1 VGTTSRGLAV
11 FLLSLILMQTMVSWF
26 GGIVFAPISLP
37 HNADAMWV
45 EPTSFSFN
53 ATTMPVGTTFIATV
67 ALNMTEDTFAW
78 QVVLY
83 YDHSMLNALSVDKT
97 AAPTSEFFAGHATTW
112 AQAINPRAYPPIGN
126 LQAVLVYETLL
137 SSDSQPGPHWGTL
150 FKILFE
156 VVNLP
161 PENESFTSKFDIS
174 TEYPPPRQNTF
185 VEAPNG
191 DYLSFTTYD
200 GTYSCINPKSFAT
213 TRYSWPMF
221 HHDLKH
227 TGYSESPAPNTNQ
240 TQWNY
245 TTGGSVI
252 SSPAVAGDKVYVGS
266 GDNKTYCLDDSTGAS
281 IWNYTTGGWV
291 QSSPAVADG
300 RVYVGSDDGKVY
312 CLDASTGAHIWNYT
326 TDSSVS
332 SSPAVAGDKV
342 YVGSYGGK
350 FYCLDASTGVHI
362 WNYTTYYQ
370 VLSSPAVA
378 DNKVY
383 VGSIDFRVYCLD
395 ALTGAHIW
403 NYTTGNEVLSSP
415 AVVDGK
421 VYVGS
426 GDCKVYCLD
435 ALTGVSVW
443 NYTTGN
449 SVSSSPA
456 VVDGKVYVGSIDGK
470 VYCLDASNGAH
481 IWNYTTESC
490 AQSSPAVADG
500 KVYVGSDDNKTYCLD
515 ASTGASIWNYT
526 TGGWVQSSPAVADGV
541 VFVGSFDGKVYAFG
555 NVVRSEDYETIQE
568 AIDAASP
575 GATVWIAPGIYNE
588 SLVINE
594 TITLIGK
601 PGSEPIFN
609 GGGSGIAIT
618 LLPGASG
625 SIIAGIVITHWDQGI
640 LIIDA
645 TNVKIYDNIMSLMNC
660 NGITLEGSNAA
671 DNLIYSNIFQENTVA
686 INLTT
691 SATSNTIYKNIIT
704 LNNIGLSLKSS
715 GNNITANIIAENHVG
730 IDLSNS
736 NNNIIY
742 HNNFISN
749 DIQVSISTSTGNTW
763 DNGCPSGGNYWSIYT
778 SVDLYHGPSQN
789 ETGSDGINDT
799 QYTIAINNIDRYP
812 LVHPFSAH
820 DIGIPNVI
828 TAKIVIGQGYTS
840 SIDLKILNYGMY
852 DETFTLILYANK
864 SIIAMQ
870 TITLTRRNSTIV
882 TFVWDTSGFA
892 KGKYTISA
900 CAWPVPGETDTADN
914 NFTGGWVRVSMVGDL
929 TGGTPSPWGFVPD
942 GKVDGKDIAIV
953 ALCFGSAPGC
963 SPPYI
968 WNPNSDVNND
978 AKVDGKDIATVAL
991 HFGQA
996 DP

>member
-1 VGTTSRGLAV
+1 
-11 FLLSLILMQTMVSWF
+11 
-26 GGIVFAPISLP
+26 
-37 HNADAMWV
+37 
-45 EPTSFSFN
+45 
-53 ATTMPVGTTFIATV
+53 
-67 ALNMTEDTFAW
+67 MTEDTFAW

-83 YDHSMLNALSVDKT
+83 YDHSMLNALSVSKT
-97 AAPTSEFFAGHATTW
+97 AASTSEFFAGHATTW

-126 LQAVLVYETLL
+126 LQAVLVYETL
-137 SSDSQPGPHWGTL
+137 SSPDSQPGPHWGTL
-150 FKILFE
+150 FKISFQ

-174 TEYPPPRQNTF
+174 TEYPSPRQNTF

-200 GTYSCINPKSFAT
+200 GTYSCINPKGFAT

-227 TGYSESPAPNTNQ
+227 TGYTESPAPNTNQ
-240 TQWNY
+240 TIWNY
-245 TTGGSVI
+245 TTGGYVY
-252 SSPAVAGDKVYVGS
+252 SPVVVDDKVYVGS
-266 GDNKTYCLDDSTGAS
+266 GDKNVYCLDALTGALV
-281 IWNYTTGGWV
+281 WNYTTGDLVLSSPAVVGGKVYVGSYDKNVYCLDASTGALTWNYTTGSWV
-291 QSSPAVADG
+291 FSSPAVADG
-300 RVYVGSDDGKVY
+300 RVYVGSY
-312 CLDASTGAHIWNYT
+312 
-326 TDSSVS
+326 
-332 SSPAVAGDKV
+332 
-342 YVGSYGGK
+342 
-350 FYCLDASTGVHI
+350 
-362 WNYTTYYQ
+362 
-370 VLSSPAVA
+370 
-378 DNKVY
+378 DN
-383 VGSIDFRVYCLD
+383 RVYCLN

-403 NYTTGNEVLSSP
+403 NYTTGYYVTSSPAIVDDKVYVGSCDNKTYCLDALTGAQIWSYTTGNFVGSSP

-426 GDCKVYCLD
+426 DDNNVYCLMGSTG
-435 ALTGVSVW
+435 ALVW
-443 NYTTGN
+443 NYTTGY
-449 SVSSSPA
+449 SVTSSPA
-456 VVDGKVYVGSIDGK
+456 VVDGKVYVGSADNR
-470 VYCLDASNGAH
+470 VYCLNALTGAH
-481 IWNYTTESC
+481 IWNYTTGYYVT
-490 AQSSPAVADG
+490 SSPAIVDD
-500 KVYVGSDDNKTYCLD
+500 KVYVGSCDNKTYCLD
-515 ASTGASIWNYT
+515 ALTGAQIWSYT
-526 TGGWVQSSPAVADGV
+526 TGNFVGSSPAVADGV
-541 VFVGSFDGKVYAFG
+541 VFTGSDDGIVYAFG
-555 NVVRSEDYETIQE
+555 SVVRVPEDYKTVQE
-568 AIDAASP
+568 AIDAADP
-575 GATVWIAPGIYNE
+575 GTTIWVAPGIYNE

-594 TITLIGK
+594 TITIIGK
-601 PGSEPIFN
+601 LGSEPVFN

-625 SIIAGIVITHWDQGI
+625 SIIAGIVITNWDQGI

-645 TNVKIYDNIMSLMNC
+645 TNVKIYDNIMSLINC
-660 NGITLEGSNAA
+660 DGITLEGSNAA

-691 SATSNTIYKNIIT
+691 STTSNTIYKNIIT
-704 LNNIGLSLKSS
+704 SNNIGLSLKSS
-715 GNNITANIIAENHVG
+715 GNNITANIIAENQVG

-742 HNNFISN
+742 HNNFVSN

-828 TAKIVIGQGYTS
+828 TAKTVIGQGYTS

-892 KGKYTISA
+892 KGKYSISA
-900 CAWPVPGETDTADN
+900 YVWPVPGETDTADN

-963 SPPYI
+963 SPPYV

-978 AKVDGKDIATVAL
+978 VKIDGKDIAIVAL

>member
-1 VGTTSRGLAV
+1 MGTKSRGLAV

-53 ATTMPVGTTFIATV
+53 ATTTPVGTTFNATV

-83 YDHSMLNALSVDKT
+83 YDHSMLNALSVSKT
-97 AAPTSEFFAGHATTW
+97 AASTSEFFAGHATTW

-126 LQAVLVYETLL
+126 LQAVLVYETL
-137 SSDSQPGPHWGTL
+137 SSPDSQPGPHWGTL
-150 FKILFE
+150 FKISFQ

-174 TEYPPPRQNTF
+174 TEYPSPRQNTF

-200 GTYSCINPKSFAT
+200 GTYSCINPKGFAT

-227 TGYSESPAPNTNQ
+227 TGYTESPAPNTNQ
-240 TQWNY
+240 TIWNY
-245 TTGGSVI
+245 TTGGYVY
-252 SSPAVAGDKVYVGS
+252 SPVVVDDKVYVGS
-266 GDNKTYCLDDSTGAS
+266 GDKNVYCLDALTGALV
-281 IWNYTTGGWV
+281 WNYTTGDLVLSSPAVVGGKVYVGSYDKNVYCLDASTGALTWNYTTGSWV
-291 QSSPAVADG
+291 FSSPAVADG
-300 RVYVGSDDGKVY
+300 RVYVGSY
-312 CLDASTGAHIWNYT
+312 
-326 TDSSVS
+326 
-332 SSPAVAGDKV
+332 
-342 YVGSYGGK
+342 
-350 FYCLDASTGVHI
+350 
-362 WNYTTYYQ
+362 
-370 VLSSPAVA
+370 
-378 DNKVY
+378 DN
-383 VGSIDFRVYCLD
+383 RVYCLN

-403 NYTTGNEVLSSP
+403 NYTTGYYVTSSP
-415 AVVDGK
+415 AIVDDK

-426 GDCKVYCLD
+426 C
-435 ALTGVSVW
+435 
-443 NYTTGN
+443 
-449 SVSSSPA
+449 
-456 VVDGKVYVGSIDGK
+456 
-470 VYCLDASNGAH
+470 
-481 IWNYTTESC
+481 
-490 AQSSPAVADG
+490 
-500 KVYVGSDDNKTYCLD
+500 DNKTYCLD
-515 ASTGASIWNYT
+515 ALTGAQIWSYT
-526 TGGWVQSSPAVADGV
+526 TGNFVGSSPAVADGV
-541 VFVGSFDGKVYAFG
+541 VFTGSDDGIVYAFG
-555 NVVRSEDYETIQE
+555 SVVRVPEDYKTVQE
-568 AIDAASP
+568 AIDAADP
-575 GATVWIAPGIYNE
+575 GTTIWVAPGIYNE

-594 TITLIGK
+594 TITIIGK
-601 PGSEPIFN
+601 LGSEPVFN

-625 SIIAGIVITHWDQGI
+625 SIIAGIVITNWDQGI

-645 TNVKIYDNIMSLMNC
+645 TNVKIYDNIMSLINC
-660 NGITLEGSNAA
+660 DGITLEGSNAA

-691 SATSNTIYKNIIT
+691 STTSNTIYKNIIT
-704 LNNIGLSLKSS
+704 SNNIGLSLKSS
-715 GNNITANIIAENHVG
+715 GNNITANIIAENQVG

-742 HNNFISN
+742 HNNFVSN

-828 TAKIVIGQGYTS
+828 TAKTVIGQGYTS

-892 KGKYTISA
+892 KGKYSISA
-900 CAWPVPGETDTADN
+900 YVWPVPGETDTADN

-963 SPPYI
+963 SPPYV

-978 AKVDGKDIATVAL
+978 VKIDGKDIAIVAL